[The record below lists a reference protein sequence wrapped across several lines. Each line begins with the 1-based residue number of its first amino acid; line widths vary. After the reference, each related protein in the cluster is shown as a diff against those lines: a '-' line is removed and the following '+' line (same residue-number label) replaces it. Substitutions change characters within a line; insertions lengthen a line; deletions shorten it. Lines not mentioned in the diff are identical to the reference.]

1 MDGEIGRFLQD
12 NSLGLQKLKKYLPKL
27 KQMLMDYFGKT
38 WRNLVKIVTT
48 REGVRTGLTIL
59 NFYSIL
65 EVVLI
70 LYLKLFMRGV
80 WF

>member
-12 NSLGLQKLKKYLPKL
+12 NSLGLQKLKFWEKYLPKL

-48 REGVRTGLTIL
+48 REGVRKGLTIL
-59 NFYSIL
+59 HF
-65 EVVLI
+65 
-70 LYLKLFMRGV
+70 
-80 WF
+80 